1 MNNAAL
7 KKLELLKN
15 SSSNYR
21 LNYKKYTKKEM
32 STLTRL
38 ASQVSG
44 EKVTENDI
52 LEQFSTFH
60 SAINHYYNIEKTLS
74 TQREQ
79 FTKDYKYNINFL
91 RKLTNV
97 NLSRIRKL
105 EKDISNNKIT
115 NPQQIANEKRKIVTE
130 YLQNSGDFTKLVENK
145 EHIFTMLDYANTLK
159 NYDDLAIAL
168 LYNDIKNIGTDL
180 ITSQKKLVA
189 YYTSTYTDKADVKTT
204 QDIIKQRSGQTKEK
218 FTWNELQQI
227 NDDNYNFINEIL
239 NTNLKITLRNGAML
253 IGKFRK
259 FAKKTIRI
267 GIFWQLV
274 DKFRDLNGYSV
285 VGYND
290 YSAILKYILDTLGVY
305 GFSAYL
311 LQDKFLDNIIT
322 IEVLD

>member
-1 MNNAAL
+1 MNNATL

-21 LNYKKYTKKEM
+21 LNYHRYTKKEM
-32 STLTRL
+32 ATLIRL

-60 SAINHYYNIEKTLS
+60 SAINHYYNVEKTL
-74 TQREQ
+74 TTRRKE
-79 FTKDYKYNINFL
+79 FTKNYRYNLNFL
-91 RKLTNV
+91 QKLTNV

-105 EKDISNNKIT
+105 EKNISNNKIT
-115 NPQQIANEKRKIVTE
+115 NPQQIANEKRKIVID
-130 YLQNSGDFTKLVENK
+130 YLQNAGDFEKLVQNK
-145 EHIFTMLDYANTLK
+145 EHIFTTLDYRDTLK
-159 NYDDLAIAL
+159 VYDDLAIAL
-168 LYNDIKNIGTDL
+168 LYSDIKNVGTDV
-180 ITSQKKLVA
+180 ITSQKKLIA
-189 YYTSTYTDKADVKTT
+189 YYTSTYTDKADVKAT

-218 FTWNELQQI
+218 FTWSELQQV

-239 NTNLKITLRNGAML
+239 NTTIKLTLRNGAVL

-267 GIFWQLV
+267 GIFWELV

-290 YSAILKYILDTLGVY
+290 YSAILKYMLDTLGVY
-305 GFSAYL
+305 GFSVYL
-311 LQDKFLDNIIT
+311 LQDKFIDNIIT

>member
-1 MNNAAL
+1 MNNATL

-21 LNYKKYTKKEM
+21 LNYHRYTKKEM
-32 STLTRL
+32 ATLTRL

-79 FTKDYKYNINFL
+79 FTKNYKYNIDFL
-91 RKLTNV
+91 QKLTNV
-97 NLSRIRKL
+97 NISRMRKL
-105 EKDISNNKIT
+105 ERDMTNNKIA
-115 NPQQIANEKRKIVTE
+115 NPQQILNEKRKIVIE

-145 EHIFTMLDYANTLK
+145 EHIFTTLDYAQTLK
-159 NYDDLAIAL
+159 SYDDLAIQL
-168 LYNDIKNIGTDL
+168 LYNDIKNIGTNL
-180 ITSQKKLVA
+180 IKSRKQLIE
-189 YYTSTYTDKADVKTT
+189 YYTNTYTDKADVKAT
-204 QDIIKQRSGQTKEK
+204 QDIIKQRAGQTKEK
-218 FTWNELQQI
+218 FTWSELQQV

-239 NTNLKITLRNGAML
+239 NTTIKLTLRNGGVL

-267 GIFWQLV
+267 GIFWELV

-290 YSAILKYILDTLGVY
+290 YSAILKYMLDTLGVY
-305 GFSAYL
+305 GFSVYL
-311 LQDKFLDNIIT
+311 LQDKFIDNIIT

>member
-1 MNNAAL
+1 MNNATL

-21 LNYKKYTKKEM
+21 LNYKKYSKKEM

-38 ASQVSG
+38 ASQASG

-52 LEQFSTFH
+52 LEQFNTFH

-74 TQREQ
+74 NQREQ

-105 EKDISNNKIT
+105 ERDISNNKIT
-115 NPQQIANEKRKIVTE
+115 NTQQISNEKRKIVTE
-130 YLQNSGDFTKLVENK
+130 YLQNSGDFTKLVENQ
-145 EHIFTMLDYANTLK
+145 EHIFTTLDYGHTLTY
-159 NYDDLAIAL
+159 YDDLAIAL
-168 LYNDIKNIGTDL
+168 LYNDIKNIGTAQ
-180 ITSQKKLVA
+180 ITSQKKLVN
-189 YYTSTYTDKADVKTT
+189 YYTSTYTDKADVKAT
-204 QDIIKQRSGQTKEK
+204 QDIIKQRAGQTKEK
-218 FTWNELQQI
+218 FTWSELQEV
-227 NDDNYNFINEIL
+227 NDDNYTFVNEIL
-239 NTNLKITLRNGAML
+239 NTTIKLTLRNGAVL

-274 DKFRDLNGYSV
+274 DRFRELNGDSV
-285 VGYND
+285 IGYND
-290 YSAILKYILDTLGVY
+290 YSAILKYMINTLGVY

-311 LQDKFLDNIIT
+311 LQDKFINNVVT
-322 IEVLD
+322 IEVVD

>member
-1 MNNAAL
+1 MNNATL

-21 LNYKKYTKKEM
+21 LNYKKYSKKEM

-52 LEQFSTFH
+52 LEQFNTFH
-60 SAINHYYNIEKTLS
+60 SAINHYYNVEKTLS
-74 TQREQ
+74 NQREQ

-105 EKDISNNKIT
+105 ERDISNNKIT
-115 NPQQIANEKRKIVTE
+115 NTQQISNEKRKIVTE
-130 YLQNSGDFTKLVENK
+130 YLQNSGDFTKLVENQ
-145 EHIFTMLDYANTLK
+145 EHIFTTLDYGHTLTY
-159 NYDDLAIAL
+159 YDDLAIAL
-168 LYNDIKNIGTDL
+168 LYNDIKNIGTAQ
-180 ITSQKKLVA
+180 ITSQKKLVD
-189 YYTSTYTDKADVKTT
+189 YYTNTYTDKADVKAT
-204 QDIIKQRSGQTKEK
+204 QDIIKQRAGQTKEK
-218 FTWNELQQI
+218 FTWSELQEV
-227 NDDNYNFINEIL
+227 NDDNYTFVNEIL
-239 NTNLKITLRNGAML
+239 NTTIKLMLRNGATL

-274 DKFRDLNGYSV
+274 DRFRELNGDSV
-285 VGYND
+285 IGYND
-290 YSAILKYILDTLGVY
+290 YSAILKYMINTLGVY

-311 LQDKFLDNIIT
+311 LQDKFINNVVT
-322 IEVLD
+322 IEVVD